1 MGISLDG
8 KCAIITG
15 AANGVG
21 LAIARTFV
29 IAGANVVLS
38 DMDEENLLRETKTL
52 SKSYEG
58 KVLAFCGDLRE
69 KLTIKNLLA
78 STIDNFGSVDIL
90 INASRQVLTSDPL
103 NPNDDTFDQL
113 IHQNVTVNF
122 RLSQA
127 VARRMVSQNQDRET
141 GQTIGTIVNLTSIAA
156 TRTQPDILSYS
167 VSSAGINQLTRSM
180 AVALAPKGIRVNAVS
195 LGSVMSASLRNM
207 MRENLD
213 LNDQIIDATPLGKIG
228 EAIEA
233 ARAVLF
239 LASDLSSFMTGQILE
254 VDGGRSLI
262 DRMTSPA
269 Y

>member
-1 MGISLDG
+1 M
-8 KCAIITG
+8 
-15 AANGVG
+15 
-21 LAIARTFV
+21 
-29 IAGANVVLS
+29 
-38 DMDEENLLRETKTL
+38 
-52 SKSYEG
+52 
-58 KVLAFCGDLRE
+58 
-69 KLTIKNLLA
+69 
-78 STIDNFGSVDIL
+78 
-90 INASRQVLTSDPL
+90 
-103 NPNDDTFDQL
+103 
-113 IHQNVTVNF
+113 
-122 RLSQA
+122 
-127 VARRMVSQNQDRET
+127 SQNQDRET

-167 VSSAGINQLTRSM
+167 VSSAAINQLTRSM

-228 EAIEA
+228 EATEA
-233 ARAVLF
+233 AGAVLF
-239 LASDLSSFMTGQILE
+239 LASDLSSFMTGQVLE